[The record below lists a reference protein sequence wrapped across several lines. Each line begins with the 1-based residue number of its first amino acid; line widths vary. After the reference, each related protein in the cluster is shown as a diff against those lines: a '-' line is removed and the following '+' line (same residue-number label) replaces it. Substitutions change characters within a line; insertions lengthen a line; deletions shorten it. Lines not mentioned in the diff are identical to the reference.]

1 MREIFL
7 SLLTNAVNSGYDRGD
22 RCLSAVFFALVNL
35 LASTI
40 FEIICI
46 PFFFFYKV
54 SSIYRQNWS
63 CKEITSSQNS
73 DKAASFSSV
82 VVKLLRVCKHSATV
96 DHFKII
102 HAVY

>member
-22 RCLSAVFFALVNL
+22 RCLSAVFFALLTCWQVQFL
-35 LASTI
+35 KLFA
-40 FEIICI
+40 FL
-46 PFFFFYKV
+46 FFFYKV

-63 CKEITSSQNS
+63 RKEITSSQNS

-96 DHFKII
+96 NHFKII

>member
-1 MREIFL
+1 ML
-7 SLLTNAVNSGYDRGD
+7 STAVTIEVIVVYLQCSLPLLTCWQVQF
-22 RCLSAVFFALVNL
+22 LKLFAFL
-35 LASTI
+35 
-40 FEIICI
+40 
-46 PFFFFYKV
+46 FFFYKV